1 MVLWPQRIF
10 KSFADDFRKW
20 RCNLDCGYSVSLSI
34 LFFSKMLITKKSKPT
49 TKKKIPPSPRKNFK
63 RAILKTFVSNAKF
76 NK

>member
-1 MVLWPQRIF
+1 MILGNGDVIWTV
-10 KSFADDFRKW
+10 A
-20 RCNLDCGYSVSLSI
+20 I
-34 LFFSKMLITKKSKPT
+34 LFLYPFYFSVKCLLQKKAKPT